1 MIDSSREELEKLPEI
16 AEILN
21 KNGGGYYKEHTND
34 YHHCNLYFD
43 KFLNGAWYAFQE
55 QQKKLDCCRE
65 ENRAHLEKIDEL
77 QARIRIYEKHV
88 KAIKHIHETQFDE
101 NTDTSFILGNLDG
114 FIEYLES
121 DLKGNKD
128 EN

>member
-1 MIDSSREELEKLPEI
+1 M
-16 AEILN
+16 
-21 KNGGGYYKEHTND
+21 
-34 YHHCNLYFD
+34 
-43 KFLNGAWYAFQE
+43 
-55 QQKKLDCCRE
+55 
-65 ENRAHLEKIDEL
+65 
-77 QARIRIYEKHV
+77 

-114 FIEYLES
+114 FIEYLEG